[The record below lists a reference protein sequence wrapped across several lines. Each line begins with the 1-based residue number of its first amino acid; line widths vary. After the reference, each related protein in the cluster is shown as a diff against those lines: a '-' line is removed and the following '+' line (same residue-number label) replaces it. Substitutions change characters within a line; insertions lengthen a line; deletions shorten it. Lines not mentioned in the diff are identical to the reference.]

1 MESPKTARGKRKARK
16 KFQISAKVNIQL
28 ENVCCLFAELEMSG
42 VTSRSGRVIKKSTK
56 LMDFTSPD
64 DIETVKAKKMA
75 SASRKL
81 NMVRRLETPS
91 NYNNNKQYFL
101 DAIHSHKDGTGARHF
116 LRATGEAL

>member
-1 MESPKTARGKRKARK
+1 
-16 KFQISAKVNIQL
+16 
-28 ENVCCLFAELEMSG
+28 MSG

-81 NMVRRLETPS
+81 NMVRMEPGGS
-91 NYNNNKQYFL
+91 
-101 DAIHSHKDGTGARHF
+101 
-116 LRATGEAL
+116 